1 MMASLRFFWRE
12 VTRNRIAY
20 LFLVP
25 AIVSLMVVQ
34 FIPIGQ
40 GVALSFQDYVIYRP
54 SDRAFVGLDNYYRL
68 FQDPLFYKSFWQSW
82 YWTLGSVACQFGL
95 GMIAALVM
103 NRFRRGWFRGT
114 MLIPWVVP
122 GVLAAM
128 MFGLLFTSVGLVNTV
143 LHSLGLMHG
152 WFAWLS
158 DSRTAM
164 PVLILT
170 NTWKGFPFFA
180 VMLLAAMQAIPL
192 ELYEAA
198 SVDGANNWHKFR
210 HITIPGISP
219 TILVATMLGT
229 IWTFSAIE
237 MIYVMTYGGPFYST
251 YILAM
256 FTYIGAFGLGQF
268 SYASAVAVVI
278 ALIKIIFTISYLY
291 IYSRT
296 NQI

>member
-1 MMASLRFFWRE
+1 MASLRFYWRE

-20 LFLVP
+20 FFLIP
-25 AIVSLMVVQ
+25 ALVSLLLVQ

-40 GVALSFQDYVIYRP
+40 GVVLSFQDYVLLRGKERP
-54 SDRAFVGLDNYYRL
+54 FIGLDNYRRL
-68 FQDPLFYKSFWQSW
+68 LQDPLFYRSFWQGW
-82 YWTLGSVACQFGL
+82 YWTIGSVLGQFSL
-95 GMIAALVM
+95 GMAAALVM
-103 NRFRRGWFRGT
+103 NQMRRGWFRGL

-122 GVLAAM
+122 SVLAAM
-128 MFGLLFTSVGLVNTV
+128 MFGLLFTSVGLVNTI
-143 LHSLGLMHG
+143 LHNLGLMG
-152 WFAWLS
+152 DWFPWLS
-158 DSRTAM
+158 DARTAM

-180 VMLLAAMQAIPL
+180 VMLLAAMQAVPI

-198 SVDGANNWHKFR
+198 WVDGANQWHTFR
-210 HITIPGISP
+210 HITIPGIAP

-237 MIYVMTYGGPFYST
+237 LIYIMTYGGPFYAT

-268 SYASAVAVVI
+268 SYAAAVAVVI
-278 ALIKIIFTISYLY
+278 ALIKITFTVIYLY
-291 IYSRT
+291 LYSRH
-296 NQI
+296 NRI